1 MFETNS
7 RYYGIPETSIVFNE
21 LEGGEHKI
29 VYKRRRF
36 LPPLAEDTGTFV
48 EHIVTQGERL
58 DNITARYI
66 GDPTQFWRICDVNL
80 ILEPD
85 ELTDEIGRSI
95 KIAILHL

>member
-7 RYYGIPETSIVFNE
+7 RYYQIQDTSIVFND
-21 LEGGEHKI
+21 LESGEHKI

-36 LPPLAEDTGTFV
+36 LPPLENTGTFV
-48 EHIVTQGERL
+48 EHVVTQGERL
-58 DNITARYI
+58 DNITARYM
-66 GDPTQFWRICDVNL
+66 GDPTLFWRVCDVNL